1 MSFIQQTN
9 KRQWTKSKEGSASH
23 NIVQFVE
30 KNLEKI
36 TVDSTVSSTS
46 SNSNKLVKKRLEFWL
61 TTEFDSS
68 GYKISVFLKGNENED
83 YIFKPFLK

>member
-23 NIVQFVE
+23 NTVQFVE

-46 SNSNKLVKKRLEFWL
+46 SNSNKLVKKRWEFWL